1 MASAERVYR
10 RDATP
15 RTVDAQATAN
25 QRGFST
31 LHTTERITAAKHE
44 TAISLDCWL
53 RGQVRWRSHHKQIFS
68 DSSTKHA
75 STENHILVNSLQA
88 PEFPENPFEGRPTPT
103 CIMDRIRQTASR

>member
-1 MASAERVYR
+1 MVLIGTHNNGGAQPFGGGFPCFVKIIWREINPEKIMASAERVYR

-44 TAISLDCWL
+44 TAISLDC
-53 RGQVRWRSHHKQIFS
+53 
-68 DSSTKHA
+68 
-75 STENHILVNSLQA
+75 
-88 PEFPENPFEGRPTPT
+88 
-103 CIMDRIRQTASR
+103 